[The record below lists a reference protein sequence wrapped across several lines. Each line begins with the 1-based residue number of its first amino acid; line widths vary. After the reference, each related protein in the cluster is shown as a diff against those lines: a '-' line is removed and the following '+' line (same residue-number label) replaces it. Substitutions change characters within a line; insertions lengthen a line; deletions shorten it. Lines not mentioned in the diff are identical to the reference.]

1 MFKEVFTNIESSF
14 AQASSL
20 SQCLAWSARSST
32 GKHNIAQRSSSVKVE
47 KFSLRRCLRL
57 AYKMRLKSL
66 GDNDGFEDCE
76 KACTD
81 LDCCRFTTSWPLG
94 NIEISDLQVG
104 KLLGAGGFG
113 TVYEVVYHGKRY
125 ALKQWHKS
133 TKNRRATE
141 ESFEAEVSTL
151 RFRHPNIVRALCV
164 LHFHGYHSLI
174 MEYGG
179 EKNLQELINCPSE
192 SLDNSRSV
200 NLALDISRG
209 LAFAHRQ
216 GLAHLDLKPSNVLVS
231 SRDHCKLA
239 DFGCCQNVGGNERP
253 ASPTKSSLTGTFA
266 YRAPELLKGE
276 CPTTKADIYSL
287 GICLWQMLT
296 RERPYGRENQHVV
309 IFAVVA
315 YQHRPKIP
323 DEDTLKGR
331 DKCYAELI
339 KNCWQA
345 DSLQRPSARQ
355 LVKILKHWNSFCEPH
370 PDLWSADDLCIT
382 STFM

>member
-1 MFKEVFTNIESSF
+1 MGFT
-14 AQASSL
+14 
-20 SQCLAWSARSST
+20 
-32 GKHNIAQRSSSVKVE
+32 K
-47 KFSLRRCLRL
+47 SLRQDKKGVDDKLCIER
-57 AYKMRLKSL
+57 KSS
-66 GDNDGFEDCE
+66 GF
-76 KACTD
+76 
-81 LDCCRFTTSWPLG
+81 TSSW
-94 NIEISDLQVG
+94 IRDFESTHLQIG
-104 KLLGAGGFG
+104 KLLGSGGFG
-113 TVYEVVYHGKRY
+113 TVYEATYHGRRY

-151 RFRHPNIVRALCV
+151 HFRHPNIVRAFCV
-164 LHFHGYHSLI
+164 LNLNGFDSLI

-179 EKNLQELINCPSE
+179 DKNLQELLDCPSE
-192 SLDNSRSV
+192 CLSNSRQV
-200 NLALDISRG
+200 KFALDISRG

-216 GLAHLDLKPSNVLVS
+216 GLAHMDLKPSNVLVS
-231 SRDHCKLA
+231 DQDHCKLA
-239 DFGCCQNVGGNERP
+239 DFGCCQSVGDNGRP

-266 YRAPELLKGE
+266 YRAPELFKGE

-323 DEDTLKGR
+323 NEQALKGR
-331 DKCYAELI
+331 EKCYAELI
-339 KNCWQA
+339 KGCWQA
-345 DSLQRPSARQ
+345 ESSRRPSARQ
-355 LVKILKHWNSFCEPH
+355 VVKILKNWEVYCEPIA
-370 PDLWSADDLCIT
+370 DLWTSDDFCIR